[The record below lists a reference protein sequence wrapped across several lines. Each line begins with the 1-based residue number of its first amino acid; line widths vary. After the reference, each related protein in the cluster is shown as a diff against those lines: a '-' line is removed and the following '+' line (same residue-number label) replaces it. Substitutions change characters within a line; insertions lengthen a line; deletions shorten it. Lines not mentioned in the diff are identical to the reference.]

1 MILSR
6 LNWRTCAAVLAAFA
20 FCLTLPSTASAQVV
34 LTFVAKRGAEALD
47 FPHSMLRI
55 TGTTESGEAIDRNFG
70 FMPKDDSLTMML
82 GGRVSGAVI
91 DRPEASIPWE
101 LVTPHISVQI
111 PDSMLDAVIV
121 RFRYW
126 NENQNGGY
134 DFFDQNCIAFLAD
147 IAGTVGL
154 KVPPGAHL
162 SPGGFMRELAEMNP
176 PGSFPGI
183 LPSPVPNPEP
193 LDPTAEAPVDAAAP
207 TVPEPEATSP
217 DPAPAE
223 PQPTPN

>member
-1 MILSR
+1 M
-6 LNWRTCAAVLAAFA
+6 
-20 FCLTLPSTASAQVV
+20 
-34 LTFVAKRGAEALD
+34 LTFVAKRGADALD

-55 TGTTESGEAIDRNFG
+55 TGTTESGEVIDRNFG
-70 FMPKDDSLTMML
+70 YMPKDGGLTMML
-82 GGRVSGAVI
+82 GRRVSGAVI

-111 PDSMLDAVIV
+111 PDSVLDVVID

-183 LPSPVPNPEP
+183 LDVPVANPAPDDPPVESPPET
-193 LDPTAEAPVDAAAP
+193 LAAP
-207 TVPEPEATSP
+207 APEPETSM
-217 DPAPAE
+217 PAPSTAE
-223 PQPTPN
+223 PRPTPN